1 MNALRELSWSF
12 SPEDFF
18 CAGIL
23 IYMSLIDLIA
33 ADFNS
38 QRFHLSSIK
47 VQLGGYTCLILGAAL
62 MAIIGI
68 WA

>member
-1 MNALRELSWSF
+1 MTITSHRPLSIQY
-12 SPEDFF
+12 

-23 IYMSLIDLIA
+23 IYMSLVDLIA

-38 QRFHLSSIK
+38 PAFLSSLRL
-47 VQLGGYTCLILGAAL
+47 QLGGYTCLILGAAL

>member
-1 MNALRELSWSF
+1 ML
-12 SPEDFF
+12 D

-23 IYMSLIDLIA
+23 IYMSLVDLIA

-38 QRFHLSSIK
+38 QQFLSSTRL
-47 VQLGGYTCLILGAAL
+47 QLGGYSSLILGAAL
-62 MAIIGI
+62 MAVIGI